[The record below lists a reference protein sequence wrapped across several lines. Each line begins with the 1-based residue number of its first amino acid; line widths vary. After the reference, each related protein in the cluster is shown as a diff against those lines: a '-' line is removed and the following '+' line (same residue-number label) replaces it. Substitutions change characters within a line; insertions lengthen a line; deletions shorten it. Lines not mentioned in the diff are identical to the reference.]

1 MEPYAIHGEAI
12 AGQQAKSTALRK
24 RMLLLST
31 DLTRNTFDL
40 AEAFLEAQESGCY
53 LEWGFDSLGDY
64 ASLELGI
71 KHRKAQYLARI
82 VKVCREC
89 GVSRKD
95 YEPVGITKLREITTL
110 NPGDS
115 FYNAEDKKSEPMVE
129 HIVRLIAEAPENS
142 TVELEQE
149 VARLKGQTGENA
161 MVTRAY
167 KVTVS
172 CWENVIA
179 PCFESVRK
187 RLGSAG
193 RDGFGAAKEY
203 SDGNVI
209 EAIAAEYNADPR
221 NFYEETD
228 ESQVQTEIPTEE
240 NNDSTPNQQRTGGT
254 ENLPN
259 GGADLLGGGL
269 GESASSREIGCS
281 VDSEEIPQD
290 TFRRPPSLPVRT
302 ED

>member
-1 MEPYAIHGEAI
+1 MEVNPQAIHGEAI
-12 AGQQAKSTALRK
+12 AGQQAKSIALRK

-31 DLTRNTFDL
+31 DLTKNTFDL

-95 YEPVGITKLREITTL
+95 YEPVGVTKLREITTL

-115 FYNAEDKKSEPMVE
+115 FYNAEDKKSEPMVD

-142 TVELEQE
+142 TVDVEQE

-167 KVTVS
+167 KVTQS

-179 PCFESVRK
+179 PCFEAIRK

-193 RDGFGAAKEY
+193 RDGTGAAKEY

-209 EAIAAEYNADPR
+209 EALAAEYNSDPR
-221 NFYEETD
+221 NFMEEYD
-228 ESQVQTEIPTEE
+228 ASNDQIEVPEENNVSRSDSGDRTETVGLGIPEEAQDSLLVEEERFSIPTED
-240 NNDSTPNQQRTGGT
+240 N
-254 ENLPN
+254 
-259 GGADLLGGGL
+259 
-269 GESASSREIGCS
+269 
-281 VDSEEIPQD
+281 
-290 TFRRPPSLPVRT
+290 
-302 ED
+302 